1 MYFETLIRFKIEWF
15 HNKQWWF
22 QCSPEE
28 DAYISRTYGHWVN
41 EDYCNYKW
49 DILDKD
55 ISIAWVLV
63 YDQLTRHVQR
73 HYPEQQINIEE
84 KRQKAVQIVEELLK
98 YHNLETFSGHEFG
111 FLMLPY
117 RHSYQWED
125 VYIASL
131 NTWRKIYI
139 DKSNHRHDWIEEL
152 RPFIKATF
160 MRYPMATIENTS
172 NSDVYAYFP
181 GNKHPWSIHK
191 STFEK
196 ILDHVPLGVS
206 SSIELMS
213 LKSMSMFQKIENEI
227 KMQNIDKTILVSLSG
242 GVDSMVILWILSNL
256 KEKYKLNVVAIH
268 INYCNREDIEEN
280 FVVSWCT
287 SLGIDIYVRRI
298 REIQRDICM
307 QLELRQLYETYTRDC
322 RYQAYHEVWKA
333 IGETGNPWITMGHN
347 QDDCF
352 ENILTNICH
361 KQKYD
366 ELFGMTRLSEN
377 NQLCFWRPMLGI
389 AKKDIYTFAKQA
401 QIPYLHDSTPSWSC
415 RGKIRDKVRPTLEE
429 FHPEMVTG
437 IFQISETMKE
447 LMNHVKCF
455 VDIAIQNTMVQ
466 SFQPPVYVFDFTNQM
481 PYSLITSDIFWRMY
495 FMKQWNSNIRLKSMK
510 HFCERMERFLSNKD
524 MHKMS
529 VVLIKGKTTW
539 VEKID
544 SNIRLTFMCEK

>member
-1 MYFETLIRFKIEWF
+1 MKYETLIRFKIEWF
-15 HNKQWWF
+15 LNKQWWF

-49 DILDKD
+49 DAMDKN

-73 HYPEQQINIEE
+73 HFPECQINIEE

-98 YHNLETFSGHEFG
+98 CHDLETFSGHEFG

-139 DKSNHRHDWIEEL
+139 DKANQRHDWVEEL

-181 GNKHPWSIHK
+181 GNKHPWTIHK
-191 STFEK
+191 SNFEK

-437 IFQISETMKE
+437 MFQISETMKE

-466 SFQPPVYVFDFTNQM
+466 SFQPPIYVFDFTNQM
-481 PYSLITSDIFWRMY
+481 PFSLITSDIFWRMY
-495 FMKQWNSNIRLKSMK
+495 FMKQWNSTIRLKSMK

-539 VEKID
+539 IEKID
-544 SNIRLTFMCEK
+544 SKIRLTFMCEK